1 MQVFGVSSKTSFCLS
16 KTNDTFLDQP
26 MTVLERVRAR
36 HGQICMACALCSC
49 DFDQP
54 LDLACVE
61 TQIGDG
67 SPADCEILK
76 LEGLFDVR
84 LKLTR

>member
-1 MQVFGVSSKTSFCLS
+1 MQVFGVSPKTCFCLS

-26 MTVLERVRAR
+26 MTVLERVRA
-36 HGQICMACALCSC
+36 QILCGLLCSC
-49 DFDQP
+49 NLLQP

-67 SPADCEILK
+67 SPADCEILN
-76 LEGLFDVR
+76 LEGSFDVR